1 MKCNMINYKAMYE
14 EIKKKPIVLMFLKG
28 GYMNYMKNQLDNIIY
43 VKNITN
49 NSQNN
54 FSLRT
59 NQTREPTNYKWIIS
73 RVG

>member
-1 MKCNMINYKAMYE
+1 MINYKAMYE

-49 NSQNN
+49 NS
-54 FSLRT
+54 
-59 NQTREPTNYKWIIS
+59 
-73 RVG
+73 